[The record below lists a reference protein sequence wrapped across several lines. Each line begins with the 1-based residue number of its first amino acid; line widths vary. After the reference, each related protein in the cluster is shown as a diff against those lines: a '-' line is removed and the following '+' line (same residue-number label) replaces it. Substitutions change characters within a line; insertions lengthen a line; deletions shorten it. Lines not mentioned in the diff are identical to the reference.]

1 MSAIAGI
8 YEWNQS
14 EIRVE
19 HCQAMMEELKRY
31 RADDVGTWKKDSL
44 FFGCHA
50 QWITEESIGEKL
62 PFYDSERNLAITA
75 DAIIDNRDELF
86 NRLGIDIKYRASIKD
101 SELLLHAYSKWEE
114 DMPKFLVGDFTFMI
128 WDEKKG
134 KLFGARDFSGCR
146 TLYFFNNEKTF
157 AFCTAIN
164 PLFSL
169 PFVSKKLNEAWL
181 AEFLAIP
188 ITFESTDSSSSVYEN
203 IRQLPPAHSIT
214 VERGRVK
221 LTQYCT
227 LDVGKRLNLSSNEEY
242 EEAFLEVFKGAVK
255 SRLRT
260 HLNVG
265 AHLSGGLDS
274 GSVASIAARELRAQN
289 KSLHTYSYVPIDE
302 FEDWSPKSRVANERP
317 SIKATVNY
325 VGNIRDSYL
334 SFPEKSSFSEI
345 DDWLDV
351 LETPY
356 KFYENSF
363 WTKGIFEQASQQ
375 GIGVILNGQRGN
387 WTVSWGH
394 ALDYQAMLLRKLQLR
409 KFSQEVRMYSKNLG
423 AKRSRVLRVVGR
435 KVFPK
440 LRGAL
445 SKNKE
450 VPFRG
455 MINEKLASRFN
466 VYNKLASHGIQKNGL
481 IQKTPYEIRK
491 IQFQRPYYWALNG
504 AYTTKLSLRYGI
516 WDRDPT
522 NDLRVVRFCLSVP
535 ESQFVQN
542 GQDRSLIRRA
552 MKGYLP
558 DDVRLNQRTRG
569 IQGADGIQRMLPQ
582 WNGFIGELERA
593 LKDDYLS
600 EYLNIDLLKESLEN
614 IRHEPSADQVF
625 RNDFRILMR
634 SLILYRF
641 LQKNF

>member
-8 YEWNQS
+8 YEWNQN

-19 HCQAMMEELKRY
+19 QCQAMMEELKRY

-62 PFYDSERNLAITA
+62 PFYDSERKLAITA

-114 DMPKFLVGDFTFMI
+114 EMPKFLVGDFAFMI
-128 WDEKKG
+128 WDEKRG

-146 TLYFFNNEKTF
+146 TLYFFNNGKIF
-157 AFCTAIN
+157 AFCTAIT

-188 ITFESTDSSSSVYEN
+188 VTFESTDSSSSAYEN
-203 IRQLPPAHSIT
+203 IRQLPPSHSIA
-214 VERGRVK
+214 VEKGRVK

-227 LDVGKRLNLSSNEEY
+227 LDMETKLKLSSNEEY
-242 EEAFLEVFKGAVK
+242 EEAFLDVFKGAVK

-260 HLNVG
+260 HLDVG

-274 GSVASIAARELRAQN
+274 GSVASIAARELRARN
-289 KSLHTYSYVPIDE
+289 KRLHTYSYVPIDD
-302 FEDWSPKSRVANERP
+302 FEDWSPKSRVADERP
-317 SIKATVNY
+317 SIKSTVNY
-325 VGNIRDSYL
+325 VGNIQDSYL

-363 WTKGIFEQASQQ
+363 WLKGIFEQASEQ
-375 GIGVILNGQRGN
+375 GVGVLLNGQRGN
-387 WTVSWGH
+387 WTISWGP
-394 ALDYQAMLLRKLQLR
+394 ALDYQAALLQKLKLR
-409 KFSQEVRMYSKNLG
+409 KFHKEVRLYSQNIRVKQ
-423 AKRSRVLRVVGR
+423 SQVLRVVGR
-435 KVFPK
+435 KAFPK
-440 LRGAL
+440 LSRAL
-445 SKNKE
+445 SRSKE
-450 VPFRG
+450 VPFQG
-455 MINEKLASRFN
+455 MISEKLAKRFD
-466 VYNKLASHGIQKNGL
+466 VYNKLASHDIRMDGL
-481 IQKTPYEIRK
+481 LRKTPYEVRE
-491 IQFQRPYYWALNG
+491 IQFKRPYYWGLNG
-504 AYTTKLSLRYGI
+504 TYTTKLSLQYGV

-535 ESQFVQN
+535 EDQFVQN

-569 IQGADGIQRMLPQ
+569 LQGADGVQRMLPH
-582 WNGFIGELERA
+582 WNLFINELELA
-593 LKDDYLS
+593 IKDAYLS
-600 EYLNIDLLKESLEN
+600 EYLDIEILKESLEN
-614 IRHEPSADQVF
+614 IRHEPSVDQVF

-634 SLILYRF
+634 SLILHRF
-641 LQKNF
+641 LQRNF

>member
-8 YEWNQS
+8 YEWNEN
-14 EIRVE
+14 EIHVE
-19 HCQAMMEELKRY
+19 QCQAMMEELKRY
-31 RADDVGTWKKDSL
+31 RADDIGTWKKGGL

-62 PFYDSERNLAITA
+62 PFYDSERKLAITA

-86 NRLGIDIKYRASIKD
+86 NRLGIDIQYRGSIKD

-114 DMPKFLVGDFTFMI
+114 DMPKFLVGDFAFMI

-146 TLYFFNNEKTF
+146 TLYFFNNEKIF
-157 AFCTAIN
+157 AFCTAIT

-188 ITFESTDSSSSVYEN
+188 VTFESTDSSSSVYEN

-214 VERGRVK
+214 VEKGRVK
-221 LTQYCT
+221 LTQYCA
-227 LDVGKRLNLSSNEEY
+227 LDMGKKLKLSSNEEY

-289 KSLHTYSYVPIDE
+289 KSLHTYSYVPLDD
-302 FEDWSPKSRVANERP
+302 FEDWSPKSRVADERP
-317 SIKATVNY
+317 FIKSTVNF
-325 VGNIRDSYL
+325 VGNIQDSYL

-409 KFSQEVRMYSKNLG
+409 KFSQEVRMYSENLG

-450 VPFRG
+450 VPFQG

-466 VYNKLASHGIQKNGL
+466 VYNKLASHDIQKNGL

-504 AYTTKLSLRYGI
+504 AYTTKLSLQYGI

-522 NDLRVVRFCLSVP
+522 NDLRVVRFSLSVP

-582 WNGFIGELERA
+582 WNVFIGELERA
-593 LKDDYLS
+593 LMDDYLS
-600 EYLNIDLLKESLEN
+600 EYLNIDFLKESLEN
-614 IRHEPSADQVF
+614 IRQEPSADQVF